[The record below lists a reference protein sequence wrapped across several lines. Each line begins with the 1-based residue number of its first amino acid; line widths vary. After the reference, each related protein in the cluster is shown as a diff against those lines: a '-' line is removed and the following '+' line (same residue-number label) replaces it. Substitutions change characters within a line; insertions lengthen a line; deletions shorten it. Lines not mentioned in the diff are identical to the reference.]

1 MLFPLPMAHTS
12 HDVSLIWF
20 FIRDKVLRLF
30 FFSLVQLLATWMCV
44 RQKLNLTKRDLITSK
59 YTRCCV
65 IRVVL
70 DCLSECDITI
80 SHKIFSVRRSTPP
93 ILLISDTFR
102 SPFTFQSHLIVPIL
116 SKHLL
121 ESRANLRTKTNC
133 VYIWYWLIL
142 FKMGA
147 KRV

>member
-12 HDVSLIWF
+12 PDASLIWF
-20 FIRDKVLRLF
+20 FLRDKVLRLF
-30 FFSLVQLLATWMCV
+30 FLSLVQLLATWMCV

-93 ILLISDTFR
+93 ILLLSDTFR